1 MFQES
6 FFYAKMD
13 VSVNKSGGAFVGVR
27 LDGRKLADELQ
38 EGLKQEV
45 ALWKEQ
51 GKRLPKL
58 VVILVGEDVGS
69 QVYVRNKERAAQKI
83 GFYSQVDRLSEEVT
97 ESELLEKIEKYN
109 KDSEI
114 DGILVQLPLPKHIDE
129 EKVIL
134 TIDSKKDVDG
144 FHPLNMGK
152 LFIGQPDKLP
162 CTPYGI
168 IKLLKAYDIEMAG
181 KNAVVIGRSNI
192 VGKPMGQLLLMED
205 ATVTITHS
213 RTKNLK
219 EITKQAD
226 IVIVAI
232 GRGEFLTADYIKEGA
247 VVVDVGMNR
256 HADGHL
262 VGDVKFDEVS
272 EKASFI
278 TPVPGGVGPMTI
290 SMLMEQTVSN
300 RRVD

>member
-1 MFQES
+1 MGI
-6 FFYAKMD
+6 K
-13 VSVNKSGGAFVGVR
+13 
-27 LDGRKLADELQ
+27 LDGRKLADKLQ
-38 EGLKQEV
+38 EELKQEV
-45 ALWKEQ
+45 SVWEKQ

-83 GFYSQVDRLSEEVT
+83 GFYSQIDRLSEEVT
-97 ESELLEKIEKYN
+97 ESELLNKIEIYN
-109 KDSEI
+109 QDPEV

-129 EKVIL
+129 EKIIL
-134 TIDSKKDVDG
+134 AIDSRKDVDG

-168 IKLLKAYDIEMAG
+168 IQLLKAYDIEIAG
-181 KNAVVIGRSNI
+181 KHAVVVGRSNI

-213 RTKNLK
+213 RTTNLK
-219 EITKQAD
+219 ELTQQAD

-256 HADGHL
+256 HDDGHL

-290 SMLMEQTVSN
+290 SMLMEQTVAN
-300 RRVD
+300 RRDD

>member
-1 MFQES
+1 MGI
-6 FFYAKMD
+6 K
-13 VSVNKSGGAFVGVR
+13 
-27 LDGRKLADELQ
+27 LDGRKLADKLQ
-38 EGLKQEV
+38 EELKQEV
-45 ALWKEQ
+45 SVWEKQ

-83 GFYSQVDRLSEEVT
+83 GFYSQIDRLSEEVT
-97 ESELLEKIEKYN
+97 ENELLNKIEIYN
-109 KDSEI
+109 QDPEV

-129 EKVIL
+129 EKIIL
-134 TIDSKKDVDG
+134 AIDSRKDVDG

-168 IKLLKAYDIEMAG
+168 IQLLKAYDIEIAG
-181 KNAVVIGRSNI
+181 KHAVVVGRSNI

-219 EITKQAD
+219 ELTQQAD

-256 HADGHL
+256 HDDGHL

-290 SMLMEQTVSN
+290 SMLMEQTVAN
-300 RRVD
+300 RRDD